1 MKDKKELLKEAME
14 DPKKKSFLFFGGYL
28 IFFILVIFF
37 LKSVHNPIDP
47 NGYEM
52 GSSITYNEQSFLED
66 NYSYTYDIVLDD
78 KEYKYVGKRNNN
90 DELFT
95 YNDKEYY
102 KNFDNYFVNNGVWV
116 KSENPFIFSD
126 FFYSDSMVE
135 LIKSSFYE
143 SKTVYEDGK
152 TIYNLLISTNTINKI
167 LINEDSDF
175 DEVPNKLLVTVDE
188 KGNIKE
194 ISMELNS
201 YCTLNK
207 KCQKSLKMTLKYD
220 NYSEIEKIDSPINS

>member
-1 MKDKKELLKEAME
+1 MA
-14 DPKKKSFLFFGGYL
+14 
-28 IFFILVIFF
+28 
-37 LKSVHNPIDP
+37 
-47 NGYEM
+47 
-52 GSSITYNEQSFLED
+52 D
-66 NYSYTYDIVLDD
+66 NYSYSYDILLDD
-78 KEYKYVGKRNNN
+78 KEYKYTGKRDNH

-126 FFYSDSMVE
+126 FLYSDSMVE

-143 SKTVYEDGK
+143 SKTVYEDGR
-152 TIYNLLISTNTINKI
+152 TTYNLLISSNTINKV
-167 LINEDSDF
+167 LHNVDSDF
-175 DEVPNKLLVTVDE
+175 EENPNKLLLTLDDN
-188 KGNIKE
+188 GSIKE
-194 ISMELNS
+194 ITMELNS

-220 NYSEIEKIDSPINS
+220 NYTKIDKIKSPINS